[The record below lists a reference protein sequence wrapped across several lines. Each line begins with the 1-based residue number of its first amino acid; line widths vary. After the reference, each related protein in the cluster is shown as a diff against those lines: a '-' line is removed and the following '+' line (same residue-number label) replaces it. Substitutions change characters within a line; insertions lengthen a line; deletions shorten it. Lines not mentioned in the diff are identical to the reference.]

1 MKIDTVFIFCL
12 VLFFSSINSSKL
24 PKLSKN
30 DLKNLQGPPSEFK
43 EHLLPKPSDDTYE
56 TSDSS
61 IKSIYLDEYD
71 TKNHKYQWKGNISCD
86 SESWF
91 TVKKKNFTHKVTIAT
106 KVKTLQ
112 IYAKR
117 PNSLIYYHLFGN
129 SSMATIVKSS
139 FGFSGKNS
147 IPMTTYALPVY
158 RGKRKNFMKIRKLGI
173 YFQFYW
179 RKN

>member
-1 MKIDTVFIFCL
+1 MRIDTLLVICFIL
-12 VLFFSSINSSKL
+12 LFSTINTSTI
-24 PKLSKN
+24 PKISKN
-30 DLKNLQGPPSEFK
+30 DLKNLQGPPEEFK

-71 TKNHKYQWKGNISCD
+71 SKNHNYQWKGNISCD

-91 TVKKKNFTHKVTIAT
+91 TVIKKKFSHSQVTIAT

-117 PNSLIYYHLFGN
+117 PNSLIYYHLHGN

-147 IPMTTYALPVY
+147 IPMTTYALPVS
-158 RGKRKNFMKIRKLGI
+158 RGK
-173 YFQFYW
+173 Q
-179 RKN
+179 